1 MFERFSREAKSAVME
16 AINEAE
22 RHGHD
27 RVGSMHLLSA
37 LTLGGDVSAAVLA
50 EAGITH
56 QAVENGLADDSDDA
70 EALGVLG
77 IDLDEVTKAVEAS
90 FGEGALSRGQTPRK
104 KHLPMTSGAKKAL
117 ELSLREAIRLGHK
130 TIGSEHLLLGLV
142 RNGTGSAHSWL
153 VERGTDLDAVRDAL
167 VERMKRAS

>member
-1 MFERFSREAKSAVME
+1 MFERFSKEAQFAVMK
-16 AINEAE
+16 AIDEAE
-22 RHGHD
+22 RYGHD
-27 RVGSMHLLSA
+27 RVSSMHLLSA
-37 LTLGGDVSAAVLA
+37 FTLGRDITATVLA
-50 EAGITH
+50 EAGITS
-56 QAVENGLADDSDDA
+56 QSVEGGLIDQSGDA

-90 FGEGALSRGQTPRK
+90 FGAGALSGGQTPKK

-130 TIGSEHLLLGLV
+130 TIGSEHILLGLM
-142 RNGTGSAHSWL
+142 RDTHGSAYAWL
-153 VERGTDLDAVRDAL
+153 VDRGSDLDRVRDAL